1 MADTTTQQLQGFNP
15 ELQDITRQREM
26 AKALMQQGMQ
36 QPGMQ
41 GQMIGNTYVGASPIQ
56 GLANMYSIYKGKQLA
71 KEADT
76 KEAQLAEALRQ
87 QTVADINA
95 YGQYAKGAPEQTT
108 YGAGEEGP
116 TMATTPAVA
125 PDYNKALGVLLGSKS
140 PQSQALGQQMLA
152 EQLKSHILPEGGTLI
167 RGGLGGGAG
176 ETIQGAPKQTS
187 EERDYKTAQQGGYK
201 GSFFQYQQDLKRAGA
216 PSVSVST
223 GKDLAGQVGDIM
235 KNSAASAQGAYQTAQ
250 SADKILS
257 SVDKAYTGKG
267 AEARLTATQ
276 WADTLGV
283 GGKDAQDKLNNTRQI
298 MQETA
303 KLALAAPPRG
313 QGAVSDYE
321 RALFAKAAGGDVNLT
336 PAELKLIANRAK
348 EGAQYIIQSHEQ
360 KLNAMK
366 SNPET
371 AQLVPYY
378 SVQAPQPIP
387 QINQPTQP
395 ATGGWRLK

>member
-1 MADTTTQQLQGFNP
+1 MADQFINP
-15 ELQDITRQREM
+15 EMQDITRQREM
-26 AKALMQQGMQ
+26 AKALMQQGFNQ
-36 QPGMQ
+36 NNLQ
-41 GQMIGNTYVGASPIQ
+41 GQMIGNRYVGASPIQ
-56 GLANMYSIYKGKQLA
+56 GLANLANLYVGKQMA
-71 KEADT
+71 QEADT

-95 YGQYAKGAPEQTT
+95 YGRYAKGTPEQTT
-108 YGAGEEGP
+108 YSAGEEGP

-125 PDYNKALGVLLGSKS
+125 PDYSKALGVLLGSKS
-140 PQSQALGQQMLA
+140 PQSQALGQQMLVD
-152 EQLKSHILPEGGTLI
+152 QLKTHVLPEGGTLV
-167 RGGLGGGAG
+167 RGTLGGGMG
-176 ETIQGAPKQTS
+176 ETVSGAPKQTS
-187 EERDYKTAQQGGYK
+187 EQRDYQTAVQGGYK

-250 SADKILS
+250 SADKILGA
-257 SVDKAYTGKG
+257 VDKAITGKG
-267 AEARLTATQ
+267 AEARLTAAQ

-283 GGKDAQDKLNNTRQI
+283 GGKDKEKLDNTRQI

-336 PAELKLIANRAK
+336 PTELKLIANRAK
-348 EGAQYIIQSHEQ
+348 EAAQYTIQSHEQ

-378 SVQAPQPIP
+378 SVQAPQAIP
-387 QINQPTQP
+387 QINQPAQP
-395 ATGGWRLK
+395 SNGGWRMK